1 VTPEAARAEFNVRYY
16 RWALQD
22 YQREIDE
29 GFPFLKGF
37 KTGSP
42 VEVLEMM
49 LSRSRS
55 EQLTLASALV
65 KRFHKDAVEAAGD
78 QMTAEEETT
87 CKEYLDRV
95 PRTHPLELALL
106 RRAAAGERG
115 VYANRA
121 GLVRLV
127 KGELKAAGM
136 QVFESENVAGVLS
149 YQNIVDGWQIITRIH
164 TRERHAQLA
173 YNHTID
179 SVNKPVLVTWAKGTC
194 REGQQELSSVQ
205 LHNWISLAGWLGISS
220 RTQWSDLVDSDGPQV
235 AQELAALCKH
245 FLQAAPTLLAGLSL

>member
-1 VTPEAARAEFNVRYY
+1 MTPEAARAEFDIRYY

-22 YQREIDE
+22 FKREIDE

-42 VEVLEMM
+42 AEVLAMM
-49 LSRSRS
+49 SSRTRS

-65 KRFHKDAVEAAGD
+65 KRFHKNAVETAGD
-78 QMTAEEETT
+78 RMTGEEEAV

-95 PRTHPLELALL
+95 PRTHPVEVDML
-106 RRAAAGERG
+106 RRAAASERG
-115 VYANRA
+115 VYANR
-121 GLVRLV
+121 GRLVRLV
-127 KGELKAAGM
+127 KAELKTAGM
-136 QVFESENVAGVLS
+136 QVFESEDLAGVLS
-149 YQNIVDGWQIITRIH
+149 YQNTVDGWQIITRIH

-179 SVNKPVLVTWAKGTC
+179 SMNKPVLVTWAKGTW
-194 REGQQELSSVQ
+194 REGQQDMCPVQ
-205 LHNWISLAGWLGISS
+205 LHNWISLVGWLGISS

-235 AQELAALCKH
+235 ANELAALCKH
-245 FLQAAPTLLAGLSL
+245 FLHAAPTLLAGLSV